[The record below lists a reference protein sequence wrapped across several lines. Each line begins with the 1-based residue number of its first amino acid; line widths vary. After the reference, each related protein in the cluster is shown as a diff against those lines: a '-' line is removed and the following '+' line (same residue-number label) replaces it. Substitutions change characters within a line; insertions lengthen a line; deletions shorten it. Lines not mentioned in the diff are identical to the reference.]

1 MNPRLLMLTLASGLL
16 MVNNVVFIAIN
27 GLVGLALAPAGWMA
41 TLPISGYVAGGALA
55 TGLVARHQRRYGRRR
70 SFQLGLL
77 VAIAS
82 AALCALAVTMKSFWL
97 LVAATVL
104 AGYYNANGSLY
115 RFAAV
120 ELAAPAFKERA
131 ISWVLA
137 GGILGAVV
145 GPNLAQWSRTLL
157 AAPFAGA
164 YLALVGVALLALVLI
179 SFIDFPPLPGQGS
192 AGAQGRPVAE
202 IVRQPIFIIAAG
214 ACAIGYGVMS
224 LLMSATPIAMQ
235 QCSHPFSSAAL
246 VLEWHVLG
254 MFVPSFFTGRLVQRF
269 GPLRVM
275 AAGLVLN
282 IACVAFALSGQD
294 VLHFLGAL
302 LVLGVGWNF
311 LFIGGSTLATAAWRP
326 EERTQAQAALDF
338 CVYLTMTITS
348 FASGALVTT
357 GGWMAMNLGALLPLA
372 LLGAG
377 LAWLARRQAREA
389 AVPATAA

>member
-1 MNPRLLMLTLASGLL
+1 MNPRLLLLTLCSGLL

-41 TLPISGYVAGGALA
+41 TLPITGYVAGGALA
-55 TGLVARHQRRYGRRR
+55 TGLVARHQRRYGRQR

-97 LVAATVL
+97 LVAATVF
-104 AGYYNANGSLY
+104 AGYYSANGSLY

-120 ELAAPAFKERA
+120 ELVTPAFKERA

-137 GGILGAVV
+137 GGVIGAVV

-157 AAPFAGA
+157 EAPFAGA
-164 YLALVGVALLALVLI
+164 YLALVGVALLALVMV
-179 SFIDFPPLPGQGS
+179 SFIHFPPLPGQGGS
-192 AGAQGRPVAE
+192 SPQGRPVAE
-202 IVRQPIFIIAAG
+202 IVRQPIFIVAAG

-235 QCSHPFSSAAL
+235 QCSLPFSSAAL

-269 GPLRVM
+269 GALRVM
-275 AAGLVLN
+275 AVGLVLN

-294 VLHFLGAL
+294 VMHFLGAL

-311 LFIGGSTLATAAWRP
+311 LFIGGSTLATTAWRP

-338 CVYLTMTITS
+338 CVYLTMTLTS

-357 GGWMAMNLGALLPLA
+357 GGWTAMNLGALLPLA

-389 AVPATAA
+389 AVPAAAA

>member
-1 MNPRLLMLTLASGLL
+1 MNPRLALLTLCSGLL

-27 GLVGLALAPAGWMA
+27 GLVGLALAPVGWMA

-55 TGLVARHQRRYGRRR
+55 TGLVARHQRRFGRQRA
-70 SFQLGLL
+70 FQLGLG

-120 ELAAPAFKERA
+120 ELVAAPLKERA
-131 ISWVLA
+131 MSWVLA
-137 GGILGAVV
+137 GGVLGGVV

-157 AAPFAGA
+157 AVPFAGA

-179 SFIDFPPLPGQGS
+179 SFIPFPPLPGQGGT
-192 AGAQGRPVAE
+192 GAQGRPVAQ
-202 IVRQPIFIIAAG
+202 IVRQPVFIVAAA

-235 QCSHPFSSAAL
+235 QCGLPFSSAAL

-269 GPLRVM
+269 GALKVM
-275 AAGLVLN
+275 ATGLLLN
-282 IACVAFALSGQD
+282 VGCVAFALSGQD
-294 VLHFLGAL
+294 VMHFTGAL

-311 LFIGGSTLATAAWRP
+311 LFIGGSTLATTAWRA

-338 CVYLTMTITS
+338 CVYLVMTLTS

-357 GGWMAMNLGALLPLA
+357 GGWQAMNLGALLPLA
-372 LLGAG
+372 LLGAA
-377 LAWLARRQAREA
+377 LAWMGRRQADA
-389 AVPATAA
+389 AAAPA

>member
-1 MNPRLLMLTLASGLL
+1 MNPRLLLLTLCSGLL

-41 TLPISGYVAGGALA
+41 TLPITGYVAGGALA
-55 TGLVARHQRRYGRRR
+55 TGLVARHQRRYGRQR

-97 LVAATVL
+97 LVAATVF

-120 ELAAPAFKERA
+120 ELVTPAFKERA

-137 GGILGAVV
+137 GGVIGAVV

-157 AAPFAGA
+157 EAPFAGA
-164 YLALVGVALLALVLI
+164 YLALVGVALLALVMV
-179 SFIDFPPLPGQGS
+179 SFIHFPPLPGQGGS
-192 AGAQGRPVAE
+192 SPQGRPVAE
-202 IVRQPIFIIAAG
+202 IVRQPIFIVAAG

-269 GPLRVM
+269 GALRVM
-275 AAGLVLN
+275 AVGLVLN

-294 VLHFLGAL
+294 VMHFLGAL

-311 LFIGGSTLATAAWRP
+311 LFIGGSTLATTAWRP

-338 CVYLTMTITS
+338 CVYLTMTLTS

-357 GGWMAMNLGALLPLA
+357 GGWTAMNLGALLPLA

-389 AVPATAA
+389 AVPAAAA